1 MQNLFRGGVHP
12 DEMKELTEDKA
23 VSVMPCPDTVYVSLT
38 QHIGKPAKAVVAA
51 GSEVKMGE
59 LIAQADGVIS
69 ANVYSP
75 VSGVVKGVELRPTP
89 SGKCEHIVI
98 ENDKKYTETRLE
110 PLSDPTAEQII
121 NRITAAGI
129 VGMGGAGFPSGVKMK
144 SNKPVDTLIINAA
157 ECEPYITCDARIMTD
172 YTEEFVSG
180 AKLLYKAL
188 GLSEV
193 HIGIEDNKMPV
204 VEHLNAYLSE
214 KGCSD
219 VIIHVLKTKYPQGAE
234 KQLIYSV
241 TGRKVPLG
249 ALPNAV
255 GVVVSN
261 VHSALSTHYAVRE
274 GIPLYKR
281 IMTVTGKG
289 IANPANLW
297 VANGTLYNDVIEF
310 LGGIKEGA
318 NVVKM
323 INGGPMMGVAV
334 SGGTIACTKTTS
346 CLLLMTD
353 EEAFTG
359 KPSPCINCAKCAS
372 VCPMRLMPMYMDLYS
387 RARDL
392 DTAVKYG
399 LSNCIECGCCTF
411 ICPAKRTL
419 VQSFRLAKKQLRGR
433 K

>member
-1 MQNLFRGGVHP
+1 MLFR
-12 DEMKELTEDKA
+12 
-23 VSVMPCPDTVYVSLT
+23 S
-38 QHIGKPAKAVVAA
+38 
-51 GSEVKMGE
+51 
-59 LIAQADGVIS
+59 
-69 ANVYSP
+69 
-75 VSGVVKGVELRPTP
+75 
-89 SGKCEHIVI
+89 
-98 ENDKKYTETRLE
+98 
-110 PLSDPTAEQII
+110 
-121 NRITAAGI
+121 
-129 VGMGGAGFPSGVKMK
+129 
-144 SNKPVDTLIINAA
+144 
-157 ECEPYITCDARIMTD
+157 
-172 YTEEFVSG
+172 
-180 AKLLYKAL
+180 
-188 GLSEV
+188 
-193 HIGIEDNKMPV
+193 
-204 VEHLNAYLSE
+204 
-214 KGCSD
+214 
-219 VIIHVLKTKYPQGAE
+219 
-234 KQLIYSV
+234 YSV

-387 RARDL
+387 RAGDL

-419 VQSFRLAKKQLRGR
+419 VQSFRLAKKQLKGR